1 MLKVRNI
8 IIVTFSDV
16 DVIPLEVWDPFEV
29 LYSHDFPV
37 IKVSEVCEFKSST
50 WRSLTINYKRSQ
62 CSDEISAFR
71 WLEMIN

>member
-1 MLKVRNI
+1 MSFRDVD
-8 IIVTFSDV
+8 DV
-16 DVIPLEVWDPFEV
+16 DVIAIEVWDPFEV
-29 LYSHDFPV
+29 LNSHDFPV

-50 WRSLTINYKRSQ
+50 RGSLAINYERSQ